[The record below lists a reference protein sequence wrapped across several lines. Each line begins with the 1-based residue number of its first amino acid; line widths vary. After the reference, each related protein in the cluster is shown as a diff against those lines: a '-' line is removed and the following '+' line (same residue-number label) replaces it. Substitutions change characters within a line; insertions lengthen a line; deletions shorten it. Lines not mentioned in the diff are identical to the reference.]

1 MVPRFTSLATM
12 AAGNCFVAVTGGGK
26 VRWTAPYGAAARSDN
41 HEQPCVTDGACSDS
55 ERKIPL

>member
-41 HEQPCVTDGACSDS
+41 QEQPCVTDGACSDS
-55 ERKIPL
+55 